1 MFHFKKRECKLRLN
15 IINKVICKWCVIVY
29 KIKRLISVGTV
40 ESYLQKGFIRRS
52 LPVMISAH
60 RRSARLLG
68 KRNYEP
74 EWLKRL
80 DWLFVL
86 QANNTA
92 KIKDRYRN

>member
-1 MFHFKKRECKLRLN
+1 
-15 IINKVICKWCVIVY
+15 
-29 KIKRLISVGTV
+29 
-40 ESYLQKGFIRRS
+40 
-52 LPVMISAH
+52 MISAH

-80 DWLFVL
+80 DCLFVL